1 MDKKNLLKLLNDT
14 EENDTGSSEGTRT
27 LLIDGLNLFFRNFAM
42 MNMVNPSGIHIGGLG
57 GFFRSLGAEIRRTQ
71 PDQVYVVFDGASS
84 TTNRKNIISE
94 YKSGREDQ
102 RVTNWEVF
110 DSLDDEH
117 DSKVDQIVR
126 VIHYLK
132 TLPVKTVILD
142 KVEADDIIAYLCS
155 TLPNHP
161 DDKIFIVSS
170 DKDFL
175 QLVNKNVIVY
185 RPMEKKYY
193 TEEAFRAKYKM
204 SPQNFILH
212 KTLLGDN
219 SDKIKGVKGLGEKG
233 LLKKFP
239 ELSERNLTFDDI
251 FEICEKK
258 FKDHVGSTDDSWI
271 CTTRHEAWKRFNHFI
286 EKKINFFGDYEDAVD
301 QRDNFLFHSSLSL
314 LMNIGL
320 ITPGEVVQ
328 KLKQIINRVKINSLE
343 GYFRQIVGWREFIKG
358 VYQNYDEKFEQS
370 NFFNHK
376 RLMKKSWYDGTT
388 GIFPLDYS
396 IKNASKYAW
405 THHIER
411 LMIQSNIMN
420 LCEIKPSNVY
430 RWFMEH
436 YMDSSE
442 WVMYPNVY
450 GMGLFSDGGIFSTK
464 PYICGSSYFRKMM
477 DFKKDEWCEVLDGL
491 YWRLIEN
498 NSV

>member
-71 PDQVYVVFDGASS
+71 PDQVYVIFDGASS

-142 KVEADDIIAYLCS
+142 KVEADDIIAYLCN

-161 DDKIFIVSS
+161 EDKIFIVSS

-193 TEEAFRAKYKM
+193 TEEVFKEKYKM

-258 FKDHVGSTDDSWI
+258 FKEHVVYARIIQGVDDLEKNYKVMDLSNPMI
-271 CTTRHEAWKRFNHFI
+271 DEN
-286 EKKINFFGDYEDAVD
+286 EKKYLN
-301 QRDNFLFHSSLSL
+301 
-314 LMNIGL
+314 
-320 ITPGEVVQ
+320 EVVKSKELNYIPEQ
-328 KLKQIINRVKINSLE
+328 FISLYNE
-343 GYFRQIVGWREFIKG
+343 DQLGGMIR
-358 VYQNYDEKFEQS
+358 N
-370 NFFNHK
+370 
-376 RLMKKSWYDGTT
+376 
-388 GIFPLDYS
+388 LDYWL
-396 IKNASKYAW
+396 KENF
-405 THHIER
+405 ER
-411 LMIQSNIMN
+411 LY
-420 LCEIKPSNVY
+420 K
-430 RWFMEH
+430 
-436 YMDSSE
+436 
-442 WVMYPNVY
+442 
-450 GMGLFSDGGIFSTK
+450 
-464 PYICGSSYFRKMM
+464 
-477 DFKKDEWCEVLDGL
+477 
-491 YWRLIEN
+491 
-498 NSV
+498 

>member
-1 MDKKNLLKLLNDT
+1 MDKKNLLKLLNNT

-42 MNMVNPSGIHIGGLG
+42 MNMVNSSGIHIGGLG

-71 PDQVYVVFDGASS
+71 PDQVYVVFDGAGS
-84 TTNRKNIISE
+84 TTNRKNILSE

-142 KVEADDIIAYLCS
+142 KVEADDIIAYLCDK
-155 TLPNHP
+155 LPNHP
-161 DDKIFIVSS
+161 DDKVFIVSS

-175 QLVNKNVIVY
+175 QLVNKNVVVY

-193 TEEAFRAKYKM
+193 TEEVFKTKYKM

-212 KTLLGDN
+212 KTLLGDA

-239 ELSERNLTFDDI
+239 ELSERDLTFDDI

-258 FKDHVGSTDDSWI
+258 FKDHVVYARIIQGVDDLEKNYKVMDLSNPMMD
-271 CTTRHEAWKRFNHFI
+271 EN
-286 EKKINFFGDYEDAVD
+286 EKKYLDEVAKSKELNYIPEQFISLYNED
-301 QRDNFLFHSSLSL
+301 QLGGMIRN
-314 LMNIGL
+314 
-320 ITPGEVVQ
+320 
-328 KLKQIINRVKINSLE
+328 
-343 GYFRQIVGWREFIKG
+343 
-358 VYQNYDEKFEQS
+358 
-370 NFFNHK
+370 
-376 RLMKKSWYDGTT
+376 
-388 GIFPLDYS
+388 LDYWL
-396 IKNASKYAW
+396 KENF
-405 THHIER
+405 ER
-411 LMIQSNIMN
+411 LY
-420 LCEIKPSNVY
+420 K
-430 RWFMEH
+430 
-436 YMDSSE
+436 
-442 WVMYPNVY
+442 
-450 GMGLFSDGGIFSTK
+450 
-464 PYICGSSYFRKMM
+464 
-477 DFKKDEWCEVLDGL
+477 
-491 YWRLIEN
+491 
-498 NSV
+498 

>member
-71 PDQVYVVFDGASS
+71 PDQVYVVFDGAGS
-84 TTNRKNIISE
+84 TTNRKNILSE

-142 KVEADDIIAYLCS
+142 KVEADDIIAYLCDK
-155 TLPNHP
+155 LPNHP
-161 DDKIFIVSS
+161 DDKVFIVSS

-175 QLVNKNVIVY
+175 QLVNKNVVVY

-193 TEEAFRAKYKM
+193 TEEVFKAKYKM

-212 KTLLGDN
+212 KTLLGDA

-239 ELSERNLTFDDI
+239 ELSERDLTFDDI

-258 FKDHVGSTDDSWI
+258 YKDHVVYARIIQGVDDLEKNYKVMDLSNPMMDENEKNYLDEVAKSKELNYI
-271 CTTRHEAWKRFNHFI
+271 PEQFI
-286 EKKINFFGDYEDAVD
+286 SLYNED
-301 QRDNFLFHSSLSL
+301 QLGGMIRN
-314 LMNIGL
+314 
-320 ITPGEVVQ
+320 
-328 KLKQIINRVKINSLE
+328 
-343 GYFRQIVGWREFIKG
+343 
-358 VYQNYDEKFEQS
+358 
-370 NFFNHK
+370 
-376 RLMKKSWYDGTT
+376 
-388 GIFPLDYS
+388 LDYWL
-396 IKNASKYAW
+396 KENF
-405 THHIER
+405 ER
-411 LMIQSNIMN
+411 LY
-420 LCEIKPSNVY
+420 K
-430 RWFMEH
+430 
-436 YMDSSE
+436 
-442 WVMYPNVY
+442 
-450 GMGLFSDGGIFSTK
+450 
-464 PYICGSSYFRKMM
+464 
-477 DFKKDEWCEVLDGL
+477 
-491 YWRLIEN
+491 
-498 NSV
+498 